1 MHHLSAMP
9 GGFAGAWEPEML
21 VFQPEGVNYVPISS
35 GCSKDVSNLR
45 GHRKPSVS

>member
-1 MHHLSAMP
+1 MHHLSAIP
-9 GGFAGAWEPEML
+9 GGFAGAWEQEML